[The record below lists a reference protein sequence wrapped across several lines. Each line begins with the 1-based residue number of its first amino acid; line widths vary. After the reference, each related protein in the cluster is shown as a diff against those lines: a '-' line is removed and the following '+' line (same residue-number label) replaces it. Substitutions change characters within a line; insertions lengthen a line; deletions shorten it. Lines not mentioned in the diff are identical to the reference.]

1 MTRSLN
7 TVALDPRY
15 LELEMTESMLLKN
28 VDENIA
34 VLRKL
39 GTPGTSLAA
48 DDEREAPGAAR
59 CAEKRKCLQRVN
71 SRIARCSPSRVSGYM
86 RPPIRLR
93 IMPMDS

>member
-7 TVALDPRY
+7 TIGLDPRY

-48 DDEREAPGAAR
+48 DD
-59 CAEKRKCLQRVN
+59 
-71 SRIARCSPSRVSGYM
+71 
-86 RPPIRLR
+86 
-93 IMPMDS
+93 